1 MDEERVIV
9 GSLSFEV
16 KSPIPTFT
24 TVLSDISVRVDKISK
39 FNSKIVNK
47 VMI

>member
-9 GSLSFEV
+9 GSSSFEV
-16 KSPIPTFT
+16 KSPLLTFM
-24 TVLSDISVRVDKISK
+24 TVLSDISVVVDKISK
-39 FNSKIVNK
+39 FNSKSVKK